1 MPMTRDKLAGKA
13 VRAAG
18 RAVGDLE
25 GRILAA
31 EGRRSLKAKAHT
43 VGKVARKALKSGLI
57 AGGIVAAV
65 VVKRE
70 VGKRRKLSE

>member
-1 MPMTRDKLAGKA
+1 MARERFTTKA

-18 RAVGDLE
+18 EVVSDLE
-25 GRILAA
+25 GRALAA

-43 VGKVARKALKSGLI
+43 VGKVARKAIKSGLI
-57 AGGIVAAV
+57 AGGVVAAV

-70 VGKRRKLSE
+70 VGKRRKLAK